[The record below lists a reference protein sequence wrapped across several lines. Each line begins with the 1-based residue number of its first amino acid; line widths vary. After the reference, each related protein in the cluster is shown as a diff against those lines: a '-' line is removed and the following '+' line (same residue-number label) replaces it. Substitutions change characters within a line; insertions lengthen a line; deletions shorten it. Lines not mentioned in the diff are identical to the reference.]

1 MDLTNFGRSLRSND
15 IKELDDGSYD
25 IFIQGMRELS
35 TDFNINAMIL
45 AAIDLNDRLS
55 RKDILGDEPN
65 GNGLIIGHLIGT
77 TLSEYISGKNGI
89 SEYMRY
95 KEILPADIK
104 ARGAILKRHH
114 SCTCRWGNFKDER
127 PTNGGSKIG
136 LKSALRTQFS
146 MFTIIPV
153 NASEEDVDY
162 FSKHFWLTPL
172 IGIFFG
178 IIAGASFFLLREI
191 YDGFI
196 SAIIT
201 IFILHALNRFLHF
214 DGMIDI
220 GDGLIAVGKKE
231 KKIAAMKDSRVGAG
245 GVSFGILFSLLLISA
260 LAAIPMILFFAPF
273 AMEIC
278 AKNSLMASAA
288 FGDER
293 EGLGSPF
300 VKNTHPKDALFSAAL
315 CLLILIPFALIFALP
330 TIGLIQT
337 IILVISIVVASSLL
351 GYIMSLIARKHFGS
365 VNGDV
370 LGATNEFG
378 KIIALLIILAMI

>member
-1 MDLTNFGRSLRSND
+1 
-15 IKELDDGSYD
+15 
-25 IFIQGMRELS
+25 
-35 TDFNINAMIL
+35 
-45 AAIDLNDRLS
+45 
-55 RKDILGDEPN
+55 
-65 GNGLIIGHLIGT
+65 
-77 TLSEYISGKNGI
+77 
-89 SEYMRY
+89 
-95 KEILPADIK
+95 
-104 ARGAILKRHH
+104 
-114 SCTCRWGNFKDER
+114 
-127 PTNGGSKIG
+127 
-136 LKSALRTQFS
+136 

-178 IIAGASFFLLREI
+178 IIAGVSFFLLREI

-260 LAAIPMILFFAPF
+260 LAAIPTILFFAPF

-288 FGDER
+288 FGEER

-300 VKNTHPKDALFSAAL
+300 VKNSHPKDAFFSAAL
-315 CLLILIPFALIFALP
+315 CLLILIPFALVFAMP

-351 GYIMSLIARKHFGS
+351 GYIMSLIASKHFGS

-378 KIIALLIILAMI
+378 KILALLIILAMI